1 MDISD
6 NVCKNDL
13 EVRRNEIKSLVGYQK
28 IQQEVL
34 EKTSEIYIGSEFI
47 FNDFYTENW
56 YRKQVPLFPDEFY
69 SIFEKFSNDNPVEN
83 DIKNKSSTK

>member
-6 NVCKNDL
+6 NDL
-13 EVRRNEIKSLVGYQK
+13 DARRNEIKSLVGYQK

-34 EKTSEIYIGSEFI
+34 EKNKDTYIGNEFI

-69 SIFEKFSNDNPVEN
+69 PIFEKFSKDNPIN
-83 DIKNKSSTK
+83 DSKK

>member
-1 MDISD
+1 MDISE
-6 NVCKNDL
+6 NKDL
-13 EVRRNEIKSLVGYQK
+13 ERRNEIKSLVGYQK

-34 EKTSEIYIGSEFI
+34 EKNKDTYIGNEFI

-69 SIFEKFSNDNPVEN
+69 PIFEKYSQDNPIKNEN
-83 DIKNKSSTK
+83 DSKK